1 MNSILGIVRGK
12 GEVGDILYGADLK
25 PVYFKDFCTINFVFS
40 IGKIESIK
48 KIRFVSFDNI
58 KNMTQKKLGS
68 FLDQYDLVVQYSNKV
83 ENSQN
88 YISKNKERFVF
99 IEAPVIFRN
108 VNKSS
113 ISQKYL
119 RIMHG
124 DELGRNFI
132 KKYNRNLIRSD
143 FQFPFF
149 EKKILNKIEKKEG
162 SILLINQMVNDSAI
176 IPVDP
181 YIWANNVV
189 KEIRKYSDNKI
200 IFRDHPIQLKKYLEG
215 RKKLTNFENL
225 YLSENDRIED
235 DLLQTKCCV
244 TFSSGSAIECLFAQI
259 PVIATDKR
267 SFVYEIVEN
276 EIGNINN
283 LKVPNLSSLK
293 SALSFT
299 HYSLNEI
306 LDGTC
311 WRNIKKF
318 F

>member
-1 MNSILGIVRGK
+1 MNSILGIVRGI
-12 GEVGDILYGADLK
+12 GEVGDTLYCADLK
-25 PVYFKDFCTINFVFS
+25 PVFFKDFCIINFVFS
-40 IGKIESIK
+40 IAKIESIK
-48 KIRFVSFDNI
+48 NIKFISFNNF
-58 KNMTQKKLGS
+58 KNMTQEEAEK
-68 FLDQYDLVVQYSNKV
+68 FLDQYDLVVQYSNKYD
-83 ENSQN
+83 NSQN
-88 YISKNKERFVF
+88 YISKNKERFIF

-132 KKYNRNLIRSD
+132 KKYNRDFIRSD
-143 FQFPFF
+143 FQFPLF
-149 EKKILNKIEKKEG
+149 EKIMNKTEKKGE
-162 SILLINQMVNDSAI
+162 SILLINQIVNDSAI
-176 IPVDP
+176 RPVNP

-200 IFRDHPIQLKKYLEG
+200 IFRDHPLQLKKYLEE
-215 RKKLTNFENL
+215 REKLINYENL
-225 YLSENDRIED
+225 YFSDNDKIED

-259 PVIATDKR
+259 PVIATDNR

-276 EIGNINN
+276 EISNINK
-283 LKVPNLSSLK
+283 LQVPNLSHLK

-311 WRNIKKF
+311 WKNIKKF
-318 F
+318 I